1 MHLTL
6 VPHPGTDEMKH
17 RTVRVS
23 PLFGLAPAGVPPS
36 VAAFVARTTLIVMAA
51 NFAVGSVLVLAPG
64 GASPALEFLRH
75 IAPLPAWGLVFA
87 LVGALG
93 MLGRLVIAHAVAVAL
108 WAFLA
113 LGAITGLLTGTTTS
127 PAATGVLFVLGTT
140 VCGLHGSGLWFARDT
155 RPRGR

>member
-17 RTVRVS
+17 STVRVS

-113 LGAITGLLTGTTTS
+113 LVLQRHFMIV
-127 PAATGVLFVLGTT
+127 GVGVRG
-140 VCGLHGSGLWFARDT
+140 VGSGR
-155 RPRGR
+155 RGLGVVDVVA